1 MSKKREKRDGSNE
14 MESAEK
20 FSSLESLIKQMAT
33 DQAKQMNLLNQN
45 FERVNYEVLSMKDT
59 LTENNDM
66 VRGNTDQ
73 IIKVTKVVEDL
84 EQELAV
90 ERKKREK
97 SFDML
102 YMNMKTSVEEQ
113 KHYIKNQTEE
123 LSNNILTKIQN
134 HIAVIEDNRNEW
146 TKECD
151 GKLEDIEQ
159 RINRIEMR
167 ELPSVQGGGAMD
179 LCNIKCR
186 VRFVDTQKQNP
197 IEFLKEFE
205 RKYKSLS
212 DKIKIEIFEQHL
224 DGRGMAWF
232 QLVVDKIKT
241 FDELKQ
247 KFINYFWDDVEQ
259 GKAVEVLQT
268 GRFDVSDARKAD
280 EYAMIVYQ
288 MCKNVDKFPISETKM
303 LQLIAKHFGNT
314 FAQAVVV
321 QGIQDFEIFLKVLN
335 GFPLETIHRECRR
348 SEFKPFNERTSNPRY
363 QQNSN
368 QQYSRHNPQWL
379 PSDNAEGAKGSKNE

>member
-1 MSKKREKRDGSNE
+1 
-14 MESAEK
+14 
-20 FSSLESLIKQMAT
+20 
-33 DQAKQMNLLNQN
+33 
-45 FERVNYEVLSMKDT
+45 
-59 LTENNDM
+59 
-66 VRGNTDQ
+66 
-73 IIKVTKVVEDL
+73 
-84 EQELAV
+84 
-90 ERKKREK
+90 
-97 SFDML
+97 
-102 YMNMKTSVEEQ
+102 MKTSVEEQ

-259 GKAVEVLQT
+259 GKAVELLQT
-268 GRFDVSDARKAD
+268 DALK
-280 EYAMIVYQ
+280 Q
-288 MCKNVDKFPISETKM
+288 M
-303 LQLIAKHFGNT
+303 NT
-314 FAQAVVV
+314 Q
-321 QGIQDFEIFLKVLN
+321 
-335 GFPLETIHRECRR
+335 
-348 SEFKPFNERTSNPRY
+348 
-363 QQNSN
+363 
-368 QQYSRHNPQWL
+368 
-379 PSDNAEGAKGSKNE
+379 